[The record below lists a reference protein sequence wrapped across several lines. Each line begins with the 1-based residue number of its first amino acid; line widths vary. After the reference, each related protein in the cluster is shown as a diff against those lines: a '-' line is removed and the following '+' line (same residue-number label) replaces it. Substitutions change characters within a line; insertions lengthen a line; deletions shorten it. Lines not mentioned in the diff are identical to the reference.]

1 MTTYFGDSADQIHIV
16 FSPPSCHTRVTSVKL
31 NLFLSFN
38 LKLPSVLISLKLK
51 LTQLENWV
59 TPCSS
64 KTILKLN
71 LTSQLYIFRALIS
84 SISSERSS
92 RRLIH

>member
-59 TPCSS
+59 TPSSS
-64 KTILKLN
+64 KTILRIN
-71 LTSQLYIFRALIS
+71 LATVDFIA
-84 SISSERSS
+84 SEPSS
-92 RRLIH
+92 RPKDNKD